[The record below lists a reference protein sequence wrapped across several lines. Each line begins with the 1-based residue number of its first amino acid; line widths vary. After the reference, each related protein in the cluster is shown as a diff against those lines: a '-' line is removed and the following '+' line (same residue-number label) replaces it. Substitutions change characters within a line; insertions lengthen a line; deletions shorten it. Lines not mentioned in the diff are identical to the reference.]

1 MSYRKPLIGLIIF
14 LVISI
19 ALTWTVFNT
28 LRRSVDGPSTAY
40 TAVFSDVSG
49 LGVGDDVRMAGV
61 RVGRVDSIELDG
73 LVARVGFRVESD
85 QRIYGNTKASITYE
99 NIIGQRYLGLSLG
112 EQGDPAVMKG
122 GEIPLEQT
130 EPSFNISVLLNG
142 FEPLFSV
149 LDPNQID
156 NITTSIIRAL
166 QGDNG
171 SITTLVAQT
180 SELAESFAG
189 PDQILGDI
197 IGNLDG
203 IVRTFAEQRGAVDTV
218 ITQSQAMFTQLADR
232 REELVTSIDSIS
244 TVVGRVAT
252 LADEA
257 APELNQFLTRQPGFA
272 KHYMDNLDSFAYLGF
287 NVPILLKGLARVTQ
301 AGAYIDTYLCTLNVT
316 YIPALS
322 NVIPSIV
329 DAATPGGKTKFSP
342 ACQ

>member
-28 LRRSVDGPSTAY
+28 LQRSVDGPSTAY
-40 TAVFSDVSG
+40 SAVFSDVSG

-73 LVARVGFRVESD
+73 LVAKVGFRVESD
-85 QRIYGNTKASITYE
+85 QKIYGNTKASITYE

-112 EQGDPAVMKG
+112 EFGDPSVMGG
-122 GEIPLEQT
+122 GEIPLERT

-171 SITTLVAQT
+171 SITALVAQT
-180 SELAESFAG
+180 SDLAESFAG

-203 IVRTFAEQRGAVDTV
+203 IVRTFAEQRGSVDTV
-218 ITQSQAMFTQLADR
+218 ITQSQAMFTQLSDR
-232 REELVTSIDSIS
+232 REELVTSLDSIS
-244 TVVGRVAT
+244 SVVGRVAT
-252 LADEA
+252 LANEA
-257 APELNQFLTRQPGFA
+257 APDINQFLNRQPGFA
-272 KHYMDNLDSFAYLGF
+272 QHYMDNLDAFAYLGF

-329 DAATPGGKTKFSP
+329 DAATPGGKAKYSP

>member
-49 LGVGDDVRMAGV
+49 LGIGDDVRMAGV
-61 RVGRVDSIELDG
+61 RVGRVDSIKLDG
-73 LVARVGFRVESD
+73 LVAKVGFRVESD
-85 QRIYGNTKASITYE
+85 QQIYGNTKASITYE

-112 EQGDPAVMKG
+112 EQGDPVVMKG
-122 GEIPLEQT
+122 GEIPLERT

-180 SELAESFAG
+180 SDLAESFAG

-203 IVRTFAEQRGAVDTV
+203 IVRAFAEQRGAVDTV

-252 LADEA
+252 LANEA

-272 KHYMDNLDSFAYLGF
+272 QHYMDNLDAFAYLGF

>member
-49 LGVGDDVRMAGV
+49 LGIGDDVRMAGV
-61 RVGRVDSIELDG
+61 RVGRVDSIKLDG
-73 LVARVGFRVESD
+73 LVAKVGFRVESD
-85 QRIYGNTKASITYE
+85 QQIYGNTKASITYE

-112 EQGDPAVMKG
+112 EQGDPVVMKG
-122 GEIPLEQT
+122 GEIPLERT

-180 SELAESFAG
+180 SDLAESFAG

-252 LADEA
+252 LANEA

-272 KHYMDNLDSFAYLGF
+272 QHYMDNLDAFAYLGF

>member
-49 LGVGDDVRMAGV
+49 LGIGDDVRMAGV
-61 RVGRVDSIELDG
+61 RVGRVDSIKLDG
-73 LVARVGFRVESD
+73 LVAKVGFRVESD
-85 QRIYGNTKASITYE
+85 QQIYGNTKASITYE

-112 EQGDPAVMKG
+112 DQGDPVVMKG
-122 GEIPLEQT
+122 GEIPLERT

-218 ITQSQAMFTQLADR
+218 ITQSQAMFRQLADR

-272 KHYMDNLDSFAYLGF
+272 KHYMDNLDAFAYLGF

>member
-49 LGVGDDVRMAGV
+49 LGIGDDVRMAGV
-61 RVGRVDSIELDG
+61 RVGRVDSIKLDG
-73 LVARVGFRVESD
+73 LVAKVGFRVESD
-85 QRIYGNTKASITYE
+85 QQIYGNTKASITYE

-112 EQGDPAVMKG
+112 EQGDPVVMKG
-122 GEIPLEQT
+122 GEIPLERT

-180 SELAESFAG
+180 SDLAESFAG

-252 LADEA
+252 LANEA

-272 KHYMDNLDSFAYLGF
+272 QHYMDNLDAFAYTGIQR
-287 NVPILLKGLARVTQ
+287 PDPAEG
-301 AGAYIDTYLCTLNVT
+301 AGPGD
-316 YIPALS
+316 
-322 NVIPSIV
+322 
-329 DAATPGGKTKFSP
+329 PGGGLTSTP
-342 ACQ
+342 ICAP

>member
-49 LGVGDDVRMAGV
+49 LGIGDDVRMAGV
-61 RVGRVDSIELDG
+61 RVGRVDSIKLDG
-73 LVARVGFRVESD
+73 LVAKVGFRVESD
-85 QRIYGNTKASITYE
+85 QQIYGNTKASITYE

-112 EQGDPAVMKG
+112 DQGDPVVMKG
-122 GEIPLEQT
+122 GEIPLERT

-252 LADEA
+252 LANEA

-272 KHYMDNLDSFAYLGF
+272 QHYMDNLDAFAYLGF

>member
-14 LVISI
+14 LVVSI
-19 ALTWTVFNT
+19 VLTWTVFNT
-28 LRRSVDGPSTAY
+28 LRRSVDGPSTSY
-40 TAVFSDVSG
+40 TAVFTDVSG
-49 LGVGDDVRMAGV
+49 LGIGDDVRMAGV

-85 QRIYGNTKASITYE
+85 QKIYGDTKASITYE

-112 EQGDPAVMKG
+112 DYGDPRVMKG
-122 GEIPLEQT
+122 GEIPLERT

-218 ITQSQAMFTQLADR
+218 ITQSQAMFTQLAQR

-252 LADEA
+252 LANEA

-272 KHYMDNLDSFAYLGF
+272 KHYMENLDAFAYLGF